1 MTKGRK
7 LIERIMLY
15 VGAVVVFLF
24 MIFPIY
30 TIFLQSVQYE
40 RDVRTLDMNFIPKY
54 ITLEHFKTIFDPGH
68 IVALKEALINSIL
81 VSSITGI
88 LAVVVGLLSAYAVA
102 RLKIKLGKYL
112 LFGMASI
119 YIFPTI
125 LFVIPLF
132 ILFVNLGL
140 NNSFPGLILL
150 YTAFVLP
157 FVIWTLKTFVDAV
170 PIEIDQAA
178 RIDGCGLL
186 EIFFYI
192 YLPAMKPGIIA
203 AFLFAF
209 ILSWIE
215 FLTPLV
221 FANSIKILTVELGLY
236 RSTIDIDVGQLAAA
250 AMVTILPVV
259 LLTLIFQKLIVQV
272 VTGEDK

>member
-1 MTKGRK
+1 MNRNK
-7 LIERIMLY
+7 LIGRILIY
-15 VGAVVVFLF
+15 IAAVIVFVF

-30 TIFLQSVQYE
+30 TVILQSVQYE
-40 RDVRTLDMNFIPKY
+40 RDVRTMDMKFIPNY
-54 ITLEHFKTIFDPGH
+54 ITLDHFKTIFDPGH
-68 IVALKEALINSIL
+68 IVKIKEAMLNSLIISA
-81 VSSITGI
+81 STGI
-88 LAVVVGLLSAYAVA
+88 LAVIIGLLSAYAVS
-102 RLKIKLGKYL
+102 RLRIKLGNYL
-112 LFGMASI
+112 LLGMASI

-132 ILFVNLGL
+132 ILFVNLDLDDTYLGV
-140 NNSFPGLILL
+140 ILL

-157 FVIWTLKTFVDAV
+157 FIIWALKTFVDAI

-178 RIDGCGLL
+178 RIDGCGLFK
-186 EIFFYI
+186 IFFYI
-192 YLPAMKPGIIA
+192 YLPAMKPGIVA

-221 FANSIKILTVELGLY
+221 FTNHIKMLTVELGLY
-236 RSTIDIDVGQLAAA
+236 RSTIDIDIGQLAAA
-250 AMVTILPVV
+250 AIVTIMPVV